1 MSGRDKQI
9 PRHATSGWR
18 DGWYVA
24 PMHVI
29 LRDLDAFG
37 HVNHA
42 VYLTYFEWAR
52 TEMWLELTGRD
63 DVRGITFILARA
75 ECDYRLQL
83 ALEPIEVAVRIQ
95 DMRSTSLDFVS
106 EIRKADGRVA
116 ATGKVVVVL
125 FDYETQS
132 KVPVSDELRKA
143 VALFQKEED

>member
-1 MSGRDKQI
+1 MSGRDQQI

-42 VYLTYFEWAR
+42 VFLTYFEWAR
-52 TEMWLELTGRD
+52 TGMWLELTGRD

-106 EIRKADGRVA
+106 EIRKADGRIA
-116 ATGKVVVVL
+116 ASGKVVVVL